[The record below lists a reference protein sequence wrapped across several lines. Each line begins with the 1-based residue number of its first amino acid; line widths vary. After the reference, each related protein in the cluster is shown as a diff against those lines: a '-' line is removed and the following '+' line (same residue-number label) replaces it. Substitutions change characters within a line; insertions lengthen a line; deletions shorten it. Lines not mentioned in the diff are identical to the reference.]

1 MGEPWSA
8 RPGGGE
14 VSVRITRVYYDSF
27 MHIAVASDHPAVD
40 RGRRVLR
47 ADPDRIPQDV
57 ARIATMWS

>member
-1 MGEPWSA
+1 
-8 RPGGGE
+8 
-14 VSVRITRVYYDSF
+14 